1 MRTSFYPQCRCLVPI
16 MKNRFAIPIFTGA
29 VLILTSVIMHPSP
42 CVAQGLAGGGG
53 QQASVSQQGQHQ
65 PQEPGQPPRGPKAQ
79 PPGQAQAQGQ
89 QAQQPQKT
97 SGQPTPKD
105 DKQSKR
111 VDLGKFVSVATTPV
125 GLIIAG
131 AITISFF
138 QQKRID
144 SSAQVRALITELRK
158 KDVDPERCKALI
170 AEINVYKARLKAIR
184 VGKQMVASTIIL
196 FVIAN
201 ISSSLGLIWPEVRLF
216 QGLVIG
222 GMLLGMLTLGLSLFT
237 ELYDSWHNG
246 RELNLELADFDRIA
260 QTIKEPREGAQQRAA

>member
-1 MRTSFYPQCRCLVPI
+1 MLVLI
-16 MKNRFAIPIFTGA
+16 MKTRFTIPIFIG
-29 VLILTSVIMHPSP
+29 VLYLLTSIIMHPSP
-42 CVAQGLAGGGG
+42 CVAQGLTGGGG
-53 QQASVSQQGQHQ
+53 QQASGSQPGQQKSPQQGQP
-65 PQEPGQPPRGPKAQ
+65 PQGQN
-79 PPGQAQAQGQ
+79 GQQAGQAQGQ
-89 QAQQPQKT
+89 GQQGQPQNSPPAKN
-97 SGQPTPKD
+97 
-105 DKQSKR
+105 DKQAKR

-158 KDVDPERCKALI
+158 RDVDPERCKALI

-184 VGKQMVASTIIL
+184 VGKQMVATTIIL

-260 QTIKEPREGAQQRAA
+260 ATVEEPREGAQQRAA